1 MFNKKAIAAF
11 AAVVTLASGIAFAVP
26 AAASNDTKVQKN
38 GTEESVK
45 LSPLETLKNRVNGSR
60 LLKSEIDEILKYV
73 SKNESKVTGHGDDN
87 ALVVKHVDD
96 MIVKYRARHLDVI
109 GLHDLATNMRNA
121 KDFKSAGKIFY
132 GSKDER
138 NKAQSAYVNGKA
150 ALAKKAEDEGLTL
163 VANKIKESNYSSLAS
178 LENLL
183 NESEKY
189 AKEDLIKQAK
199 AKNFHFT
206 AKLIS
211 KSATFSGAR
220 ALFNEA
226 QKTITDSAIK
236 GMADLGISEE
246 DFLKALKA
254 RGKTATPSQVELFRK
269 ELQRRR
275 ATQEKSYTDAVELAQ
290 LAKLV
295 GTLPSNEKAAIA
307 KFLAVVESFG
317 NKPFSEL
324 TTAEANQAAAAAV
337 ELNNKLSENLK
348 RSIKDYKEQ
357 KEDLIKQM
365 DDQGFHFIANL
376 IRNSKKSRLVSFEN
390 LISEAKKSKNNNS
403 PKNPGAGDIPSAPS
417 SPAPAPDQS
426 EGSAAG
432 QYAGKSSDKAAGQS
446 AGKSSDKAA
455 GQSVDK
461 APAAPSVSD
470 SDATSNAS
478 SKTGLAKS
486 ESSSKPA
493 QTKAVVPAAPKSVED
508 LKPEVNGKIT
518 VGNNNVA
525 KAGEPNRVTVHVDD
539 ARFNA
544 ELKEKGSV
552 KAYAFIYSTPKL
564 LRSVDGSDYVTV
576 KLGSDGVASFDAK
589 FPDGYSGKH
598 TVVLVDEK
606 GNQLAWTNITVVN
619 NAVKTSVTTAAS
631 NVNALPAT
639 GSSVVL
645 AVFAVVAFV
654 AAGFT
659 LRKVRR

>member
-26 AAASNDTKVQKN
+26 AVASNDPKVQKN
-38 GTEESVK
+38 GTEESAK
-45 LSPLETLKNRVNGSR
+45 LSPLDTLKKRVNGSR

-109 GLHDLATNMRNA
+109 GLHKIANEMRNA
-121 KDFKSAGKIFY
+121 KGFNSANEIFY
-132 GSKDER
+132 GSKNER

-163 VANKIKESNYSSLAS
+163 IANKIKESNYSSLAS

-236 GMADLGISEE
+236 VIVDLGTSEE
-246 DFLKALKA
+246 DFLEYLKKV
-254 RGKTATPSQVELFRK
+254 GKTATPSQIELFRK
-269 ELQRRR
+269 ESQKRR
-275 ATQEKSYTDAVELAQ
+275 AAQEKSYTDAVELAQ
-290 LAKLV
+290 IANA
-295 GTLPSNEKAAIA
+295 GMFTATGGEKAAIA
-307 KFLAVVESFG
+307 KFLAVVNSFG
-317 NKPFSEL
+317 NKTFEKFN
-324 TTAEANQAAAAAV
+324 TAEANRAGAAAV
-337 ELNNKLSENLK
+337 EFNNKISVNLK
-348 RSIKDYKEQ
+348 NAIKNYKEE
-357 KEDLIKQM
+357 KEKLAKLAEDEDLS
-365 DDQGFHFIANL
+365 FIANL

-403 PKNPGAGDIPSAPS
+403 PKNPGAENIPSVPS
-417 SPAPAPDQS
+417 SPNQS
-426 EGSAAG
+426 EGSSDS
-432 QYAGKSSDKAAGQS
+432 KS
-446 AGKSSDKAA
+446 A
-455 GQSVDK
+455 GQSVEK
-461 APAAPSVSD
+461 APAAPAGP
-470 SDATSNAS
+470 DANVTSKTS

-486 ESSSKPA
+486 ESATKTESATKSA
-493 QTKAVVPAAPKSVED
+493 QTKAVVPAAPKTVND
-508 LKPEVNGKIT
+508 LKPEVKGKIT
-518 VGNNNVA
+518 VSNNNVA
-525 KAGEPNRVTVHVDD
+525 KAGVSNRVTVHVDD

-576 KLGSDGVASFDAK
+576 KLGSDGVPYFDAK

>member
-26 AAASNDTKVQKN
+26 AVASNDPKVQKN
-38 GTEESVK
+38 GTEESAK
-45 LSPLETLKNRVNGSR
+45 LSPLDTLKKRVNGSR

-109 GLHDLATNMRNA
+109 GLHKIANEMRNA
-121 KDFKSAGKIFY
+121 KGFNSANEIFY

-138 NKAQSAYVNGKA
+138 NKAQSAYVKGKA

-163 VANKIKESNYSSLAS
+163 IANKIKESNYSSLAS

-236 GMADLGISEE
+236 VIVDLGTSEE
-246 DFLKALKA
+246 DFLEYLKKV
-254 RGKTATPSQVELFRK
+254 GKTATPSQIELFRK
-269 ELQRRR
+269 ESQKRR
-275 ATQEKSYTDAVELAQ
+275 AAQEKSYTDAVELAQ
-290 LAKLV
+290 IANA
-295 GTLPSNEKAAIA
+295 GMFTATGGEKAAIA
-307 KFLAVVESFG
+307 KFLAVVNSFG
-317 NKPFSEL
+317 NKTFEKFN
-324 TTAEANQAAAAAV
+324 TAEANRAGAAAV
-337 ELNNKLSENLK
+337 EFNNKISVNLK
-348 RSIKDYKEQ
+348 NAIKNYKEE
-357 KEDLIKQM
+357 KEKLAKLAEDEDLS
-365 DDQGFHFIANL
+365 FIANL

-403 PKNPGAGDIPSAPS
+403 PKNPGAENIPSVPS
-417 SPAPAPDQS
+417 SPNQS
-426 EGSAAG
+426 EGSSDS
-432 QYAGKSSDKAAGQS
+432 KS
-446 AGKSSDKAA
+446 A
-455 GQSVDK
+455 GQSVEK
-461 APAAPSVSD
+461 APAAPAGP
-470 SDATSNAS
+470 DANVTSKTS

-486 ESSSKPA
+486 ESATKTESATKSA
-493 QTKAVVPAAPKSVED
+493 QTKAVVPAAPKTVND
-508 LKPEVNGKIT
+508 LKPEVKGKIT
-518 VGNNNVA
+518 VSNNNVA
-525 KAGEPNRVTVHVDD
+525 KAGVSNRVTVHVDD

-576 KLGSDGVASFDAK
+576 KLGSDGVPYFDAK

>member
-26 AAASNDTKVQKN
+26 AVASNDPKVQKN
-38 GTEESVK
+38 GTEESAK
-45 LSPLETLKNRVNGSR
+45 LSPLDTLKKRVNDSG
-60 LLKSEIDEILKYV
+60 LFKSEIDEILDYI
-73 SKNESKVTGHGDDN
+73 SKNASKVTGRGNDSENN
-87 ALVVKHVDD
+87 AVVKYVNDK
-96 MIVKYRARHLDVI
+96 IVKYRAMHLDVI
-109 GLHDLATNMRNA
+109 GLHDLANKMRKA
-121 KDFKSAGKIFY
+121 KDFKSASQIFY
-132 GSKDER
+132 GSQDER
-138 NKAQSAYVNGKA
+138 NKAQSAYVKGKA
-150 ALAKKAEDEGLTL
+150 ALAKKAEDDGLTL
-163 VANKIKESNYSSLAS
+163 VANKIKKSNYSSLAS

-183 NESEKY
+183 NEAEKY

-199 AKNFHFT
+199 AKDFHFT
-206 AKLIS
+206 ATLIS
-211 KSATFSGAR
+211 NAATLSGAR
-220 ALFNEA
+220 ALLNEA

-275 ATQEKSYTDAVELAQ
+275 ETQEKSYNDAVELAQ
-290 LAKLV
+290 IANA
-295 GTLPSNEKAAIA
+295 GMFTATGGEKAAIE
-307 KFLAVVESFG
+307 KFLAVVDSFA
-317 NKPFSEL
+317 NKPFDKF
-324 TTAEANQAAAAAV
+324 TTDEANRAGAAAV
-337 ELNNKLSENLK
+337 EFNNKISVNLK
-348 RSIKDYKEQ
+348 NAIKSYKAE
-357 KEDLIKQM
+357 KEKLAKLAEDEDLS
-365 DDQGFHFIANL
+365 FIANL

-403 PKNPGAGDIPSAPS
+403 PKNPGAENIPSVPS
-417 SPAPAPDQS
+417 SPNQS
-426 EGSAAG
+426 EGSVDS
-432 QYAGKSSDKAAGQS
+432 KSS
-446 AGKSSDKAA
+446 
-455 GQSVDK
+455 GQSVEK
-461 APAAPSVSD
+461 TPAAPAVSD

-486 ESSSKPA
+486 ESAAKPA
-493 QTKAVVPAAPKSVED
+493 QTKAVVPAAPKSVND
-508 LKPEVNGKIT
+508 LKPEVEGKIT
-518 VGNNNVA
+518 VGDNNVA
-525 KAGEPNRVTVHVDD
+525 KAGAPNKVTVHVDNVK
-539 ARFNA
+539 FNA

-552 KAYAFIYSTPKL
+552 KAYAFIYSSPKL

-631 NVNALPAT
+631 SVNALPAT
-639 GSSVVL
+639 GSSVAL